1 MNPPRN
7 APKSLF
13 CDVHG
18 ALAGSPTLRYQTN
31 PHLLGYLDMPATL
44 RFASTEADHEAIYRL
59 RYEIYVEE
67 MGYLFPGVDHRGRR
81 LADPMERPSRRLMAE
96 EGGQLAGT
104 LQFNWGAECPF
115 TEEERRIYRLSDFIA
130 FAGDESTMIASRFMT
145 RPSHRDSDLPA
156 RMLDAMFEFALDNEV
171 KLLVADCRPHLINNY
186 LRLGFRTYAQTYN
199 DPTVGMLA
207 PLIFVIDDVAY
218 LERIKSRLAPL
229 FRARRPGAPDETVAK
244 IVALLPQATPV
255 RLLSNPAGSADW
267 MSLQDTLV
275 EDEVSIFHG
284 MAPDEVARLIEM
296 SPVISCAA
304 GDRIVGQ
311 DLAERSVF
319 VVLDGAV
326 EVMRD
331 GKSMAL
337 MTRGAVFGE
346 IAFLLGID
354 RTADVIAV
362 GDTKVIALR
371 ERALNELIA
380 SESKLAARFLLNL
393 ARIACLKLV
402 DKDRA
407 EH

>member
-1 MNPPRN
+1 
-7 APKSLF
+7 
-13 CDVHG
+13 
-18 ALAGSPTLRYQTN
+18 
-31 PHLLGYLDMPATL
+31 
-44 RFASTEADHEAIYRL
+44 
-59 RYEIYVEE
+59 
-67 MGYLFPGVDHRGRR
+67 
-81 LADPMERPSRRLMAE
+81 
-96 EGGQLAGT
+96 
-104 LQFNWGAECPF
+104 
-115 TEEERRIYRLSDFIA
+115 
-130 FAGDESTMIASRFMT
+130 MT

-156 RMLDAMFEFALDNEV
+156 RLLDAMFAFALDNEV
-171 KLLVADCRPHLINNY
+171 KLLFADCRPHLINNY
-186 LRLGFRTYAQTYN
+186 LRLGFRTYANTYN

-207 PLIFVIDDVAY
+207 PLIFVIDDVAH
-218 LERIKSRLAPL
+218 LERIKSRMAPL
-229 FRARRPGAPDETVAK
+229 FRSKRPGPQDEIVAK
-244 IVALLPQATPV
+244 IVDLLPKATPV
-255 RLLSNPAGSADW
+255 RLLSNPVGSPDW

-284 MAPDEVARLIEM
+284 MEPDEVARLIEM
-296 SPVISCAA
+296 SPIISCAS

-331 GKSMAL
+331 SKSVAL

-402 DKDRA
+402 ENDRA
-407 EH
+407 GQ

>member
-1 MNPPRN
+1 LE
-7 APKSLF
+7 K
-13 CDVHG
+13 
-18 ALAGSPTLRYQTN
+18 PT
-31 PHLLGYLDMPATL
+31 MPATL
-44 RFASTEADHEAIYRL
+44 RFAETEADHEAVYRL

-67 MGYLFPGVDHRGRR
+67 MGYAFPGVDHQGRR
-81 LADPMERPSRRLMAE
+81 LAEPFERPTRRLMAE
-96 EGGQLAGT
+96 DDGALVGT

-115 TEEERRIYRLSDFIA
+115 TDDERRIYRLSDFVA

-145 RPSHRDSDLPA
+145 RSSHRDSDLPA

-171 KLLVADCRPHLINNY
+171 RLLFADCRPHLINNY
-186 LRLGFRTYAQTYN
+186 LRLGFRTYAKTYN
-199 DPTVGMLA
+199 DPTAGMLA
-207 PLIFVIDDVAY
+207 PLIFVIDDVAH

-229 FRARRPGAPDETVAK
+229 FRAKRPGEPDEAVSK
-244 IVALLPQATPV
+244 ILALLPQATPV
-255 RLLSNPAGSADW
+255 QLLSNPAGSSDW
-267 MSLQDTLV
+267 TGLQSTLV

-284 MAPDEVARLIEM
+284 MEPDEVARLIEM
-296 SPVISCAA
+296 SPVIDCAS

-331 GKSMAL
+331 GKSVAL
-337 MTRGAVFGE
+337 MPRGAVFGE

-354 RTADVIAV
+354 RTADVVAV
-362 GDTKVIALR
+362 GETRVIALR
-371 ERALNELIA
+371 ERALNDLIA

-402 DKDRA
+402 EKDRA
-407 EH
+407 GH